1 VIDLAEIRRLWE
13 ETPAS
18 ASQIGEQFGM
28 SRNVV
33 IALAAKHRWQSYT
46 SVRGGKH
53 GPRTMTE
60 RLDALH
66 AELDRVLLQYRRQ
79 PRHIDRPQGK

>member
-1 VIDLAEIRRLWE
+1 VIPESEIRRLWE

-18 ASQIGEQFGM
+18 ASQIGDQFGL

-33 IALAAKHRWQSYT
+33 IALAAKHRWKSYT
-46 SVRGGKH
+46 PGLGGKQP
-53 GPRTMTE
+53 PRTLAE

-66 AELDRVLLQYRRQ
+66 DEMDRVLWECRKRA
-79 PRHIDRPQGK
+79 

>member
-1 VIDLAEIRRLWE
+1 VIGLAELRRLWE

-18 ASQIGEQFGM
+18 AKQIGEQFGL

-33 IALAAKHRWQSYT
+33 IALAAKHRWKSYT
-46 SVRGGKH
+46 PGLGGKPP
-53 GPRTMTE
+53 PRTMFE

-66 AELDRVLLQYRRQ
+66 DEMDRVLWECRKRA
-79 PRHIDRPQGK
+79 